1 MLFRSV
7 IVMKI
12 VLNLV
17 GIAAVLAICWLIS
30 WNRKSVQWK
39 TVAKAFLAEFIIA
52 LIIVKIPLGQKI
64 VTVLSNGLTAV
75 INCGNEGLT
84 FVFGDLFDR
93 SKMSVFIVQSLG
105 NIIFVSAL
113 VSVLYYLGAIG
124 FIVKWIGKG
133 VGKIMGTTEV
143 ESFVAVANMFLGH
156 TDSPIL
162 VSKYLKDLTES
173 EIFVILVSGMGSMSA
188 SILGGYHA
196 LGIPMEYLLI
206 ASALVPIGSIM
217 VSKIIYPQTEQIK
230 SITDVKMD
238 NKGNNS
244 NVIDALA
251 DGASTGMQMVISIG
265 ASIVGFVGIVALI
278 NLFLGIANI
287 SLAQVFSYIF
297 APFGFLLGLDGSQI
311 LMEGSLLGNKLI
323 LNEFIAFGDLAG
335 RLGDLEPRVGMICAI
350 SLCGFANLSSMGM
363 CVGGIGVLCPE
374 KRGTISRLVFKSMI
388 GGVFVSIMSALLV
401 SIVSLF

>member
-1 MLFRSV
+1 
-7 IVMKI
+7 MKI
-12 VLNLV
+12 VLNLI
-17 GIAAVLAICWLIS
+17 GIAVVLAICWLIS
-30 WNRKSVQWK
+30 WDRKSVPWK
-39 TVAKAFLAEFIIA
+39 TVAKAFAAELMIA

-64 VTVLSNGLTAV
+64 VTLLSNGLTAV

-84 FVFGDLFDR
+84 FVFGDLFDS

-133 VGKIMGTTEV
+133 VGKLMGTTEV

-251 DGASTGMQMVISIG
+251 EGASTGMQMVISIG

-287 SLAQVFSYIF
+287 SLAQIFSYVF

-311 LMEGSLLGNKLI
+311 FMEGSLLGNKLI
-323 LNEFIAFGDLAG
+323 LNEFIAFGELAEK
-335 RLGDLEPRVGMICAI
+335 LGKLEPRVGMICAI

>member
-1 MLFRSV
+1 
-7 IVMKI
+7 MKLI
-12 VLNLV
+12 LNLL
-17 GIAAVLAICWLIS
+17 GIILVFAICWLVS
-30 WNRKSVQWK
+30 WDRKNIKWK
-39 TVAKAFLAEFIIA
+39 TVAKALIAEVIIA
-52 LIIVKIPLGQKI
+52 IIIVKIPIGQKI
-64 VTVLSNGLTAV
+64 ITVMSNGLTAV
-75 INCGNEGLT
+75 INCGNEGLS
-84 FVFGDLFDR
+84 FVFGDLFQSDL
-93 SKMSVFIVQSLG
+93 SIFIVQSLG

-113 VSVLYYLGAIG
+113 VGVLYYVGVIG
-124 FIVKWIGKG
+124 FVVKWIGKG
-133 VGKIMGTTEV
+133 VGKVMGTTEV

-162 VSKYLKDLTES
+162 VSKYLKDLTDS

-206 ASALVPIGSIM
+206 ASAMVPIGSIM
-217 VSKIIYPQTEQIK
+217 ISKIVLPQTEEAK

-251 DGASTGMQMVISIG
+251 EGASTGMQMVISIG
-265 ASIVGFVGIVALI
+265 ASIVGFVGIVAVI
-278 NLFLGIANI
+278 NLFLGFFNI
-287 SLAQVFSYIF
+287 TLSDIFSYVF
-297 APFGFLLGLDGSQI
+297 APFGFLLGLDGSNI

-323 LNEFIAFGDLAG
+323 LNEFVAFQDLGANLSNLDA
-335 RLGDLEPRVGMICAI
+335 RTGMICAI

-363 CVGGIGVLCPE
+363 CIGGIGVLCPE

-388 GGVFVSIMSALLV
+388 SGVFVSIMSALII

>member
-1 MLFRSV
+1 
-7 IVMKI
+7 MKLI
-12 VLNLV
+12 LNLL
-17 GIAAVLAICWLIS
+17 GIILVFAICWLVS
-30 WNRKSVQWK
+30 WDRKNIKWK
-39 TVAKAFLAEFIIA
+39 TVAKALVVEIIIA
-52 LIIVKIPLGQKI
+52 IIIVKIPIGQKI
-64 VTVLSNGLTAV
+64 ITVLSNGLTAV
-75 INCGNEGLT
+75 INCGNEGLS
-84 FVFGDLFDR
+84 FVFGDLFQGEL
-93 SKMSVFIVQSLG
+93 SIFIIQSLG

-113 VSVLYYLGAIG
+113 VGVLYYIGVIG
-124 FIVKWIGKG
+124 FVVKWIGKG
-133 VGKIMGTTEV
+133 VGKVMGTTEV

-162 VSKYLKDLTES
+162 VSKYLKDLTDS

-206 ASALVPIGSIM
+206 ASAMVPIGSIM
-217 VSKIIYPQTEQIK
+217 VSKIVLPQTEEAK

-251 DGASTGMQMVISIG
+251 EGASTGMQMVISIG
-265 ASIVGFVGIVALI
+265 ASIVGFVGIVAVI
-278 NLFLGIANI
+278 NLFLGFFNI
-287 SLAQVFSYIF
+287 TLSDIFSYVF
-297 APFGFLLGLDGSQI
+297 APLGFLLGLDGSNI

-323 LNEFIAFGDLAG
+323 LNEFVAFQDLGANLSNLDA
-335 RLGDLEPRVGMICAI
+335 RTGMICAI

-363 CVGGIGVLCPE
+363 CIGGIGVLCPE

-388 GGVFVSIMSALLV
+388 SGVFVSIMSALII

>member
-1 MLFRSV
+1 
-7 IVMKI
+7 MKI
-12 VLNLV
+12 IWNLIGVAVVL
-17 GIAAVLAICWLIS
+17 GICWLLS
-30 WNRKSVQWK
+30 WDRKHVQWK
-39 TVAKAFLAEFIIA
+39 TVARAFIAELVIA
-52 LIIVKIPLGQKI
+52 VIIVKVPLGQKI
-64 VTVLSNGLTAV
+64 VTILSNGLTAV

-84 FVFGDLFDR
+84 FVFGDLFDS
-93 SKMSVFIVQSLG
+93 SKLSVFIVQSLG

-113 VSVLYYLGAIG
+113 VGVLYYLGVIG

-133 VGKIMGTTEV
+133 VGKLMGTTEV

-217 VSKIIYPQTEQIK
+217 ISKIIYPQTEQTK

-251 DGASTGMQMVISIG
+251 EGASTGMQMVISIG

-278 NLFLGIANI
+278 NLFLGFFHI
-287 SLAQVFSYIF
+287 SLSQIFSFVF
-297 APFGFLLGLDGSQI
+297 APFGFFMGLDGSQI

-323 LNEFIAFGDLAG
+323 LNEFIAFGELAG
-335 RLGDLEPRVGMICAI
+335 KLGELEPRVGMICAI

>member
-1 MLFRSV
+1 
-7 IVMKI
+7 MKF
-12 VLNLV
+12 VLNLF
-17 GIAAVLAICWLIS
+17 GIAVILAICWLIS
-30 WNRKSVQWK
+30 WDRKNIKWK
-39 TVAKAFLAEFIIA
+39 IVLKALIAEVIIAFL
-52 LIIVKIPLGQKI
+52 IVKIPAGQKVI
-64 VTVLSNGLTAV
+64 TVLSNGLTAV
-75 INCGNEGLT
+75 INCGNEGLS
-84 FVFGDLFDR
+84 FVFGDLFKGEL
-93 SKMSVFIVQSLG
+93 SIFIIQSLG

-113 VSVLYYLGAIG
+113 VGALYYLGVIG
-124 FIVKWIGKG
+124 FIVKWIGKA
-133 VGKIMGTTEV
+133 VGKLMGTTEV

-162 VSKYLKDLTES
+162 VSKYLKDLTDS

-206 ASALVPIGSIM
+206 ASAMVPIGSIM
-217 VSKIIYPQTEQIK
+217 ISKMISPQTEEVK

-244 NVIDALA
+244 NVIDALSE
-251 DGASTGMQMVISIG
+251 GASTGMQMVISIG

-278 NLFLGIANI
+278 NLFLGFFHITLSDI
-287 SLAQVFSYIF
+287 FSYIF
-297 APFGFLLGLDGSQI
+297 APFGFLLGLDTKDI

-323 LNEFIAFGDLAG
+323 LNEFVAFQDLGANLSNLDA
-335 RLGDLEPRVGMICAI
+335 RTGMICAI

-363 CVGGIGVLCPE
+363 CIGGIGVLCPE

-388 GGVFVSIMSALLV
+388 SGVFVSIMSALIV
-401 SIVSLF
+401 SIVTLF